1 MARSRGPVALALAV
15 CVFCVVLFVHWLRSR
30 GGSRASRASEASLGF
45 SALEAL
51 EVVEATLVDDWG
63 HEQYNRIEVHP
74 ALRDAR
80 LVNRNGTFAYE
91 LDPADDDR
99 VMAKLF
105 PKYVGP
111 TIPLVRVDACV
122 MLSVDIEKYAA
133 ARAATLANLRRY
145 VLPPL
150 RVHLGYTPQTMHRA
164 PNYASMRDPV
174 RYRGELTLGM
184 LDIFAEFAELAS
196 KSSKSSK
203 SSQSSHSGHSGQW
216 LLYLEDDVR
225 PVNVRENADLSV
237 LRNIPVDAELIRP
250 IVGRDEPVDLGSVT
264 YAHSY
269 GGGLNHSFYISAS
282 GCRKV
287 LEYAKKYGWRYAA
300 DVDLYKLARGCG
312 CFPTGLD
319 GWSLVAS
326 GNKNEI
332 SPLLAEEDKIAM
344 YHTSHILFDQTSL
357 PISRA
362 FK

>member
-1 MARSRGPVALALAV
+1 MIRSALQPARSARSARSGPVALALAL
-15 CVFCVVLFVHWLRSR
+15 CAFCVILFVHWVRTQNSLPSAS
-30 GGSRASRASEASLGF
+30 GSDLSDQV
-45 SALEAL
+45 L
-51 EVVEATLVDDWG
+51 EVFEATLADETG
-63 HEQYNRIEVHP
+63 HPRHNRIEVHP

-80 LVNRNGTFAYE
+80 LVNRNGTLTYE
-91 LDPADDDR
+91 LDPAADDR

-105 PKYVGP
+105 PEYAGP

-122 MLSVDIEKYAA
+122 MISVDIAKYAA

-164 PNYASMRDPV
+164 PYYASMRDPV
-174 RYRGELTLGM
+174 KYRGELTLGM
-184 LDIFAEFAELAS
+184 LDIFADFADFAG
-196 KSSKSSK
+196 
-203 SSQSSHSGHSGQW
+203 QSGHESKW

-225 PVNVRENADLSV
+225 PVNVRENADLG
-237 LRNIPVDAELIRP
+237 LLHNIPVDAELIRP

-264 YAHSY
+264 YKRSY
-269 GGGLNHSFYISAS
+269 GGGLTHAFYISAS

-287 LEYAKKYGWRYAA
+287 LKYARKHGWRYAA
-300 DVDLYKLARGCG
+300 DVDLHKLARGCG
-312 CFPTGLD
+312 GFPTGFD
-319 GWSLVAS
+319 GWSFVGSDNA
-326 GNKNEI
+326 NEI

-362 FK
+362 YK